1 MNADLICVHR
11 RNLRLISLMKK
22 ETIFICQS
30 CGHKA
35 GKWLGKCPECGEWNS
50 FVEEKSQPARR
61 SGGRNGFSLRDVS
74 AIPFTEIESQDD
86 VRIASGVTEFDRVLG
101 GGIVPGTLVLIGGDP
116 GIGKST
122 LLLQVADKLSAAG
135 ALVLYVSGEES
146 ERQIKLRGERLAVDA
161 KNVYLLPETN
171 LENIIKEIERLKPG
185 AIIVDSI
192 QTVFSSVIDSAPGS
206 VSQVREVAHQF
217 LMLAK
222 SRGVPIFLI
231 GHITKEGSI
240 AGPKILE
247 HIVDTV
253 LYFEGERHH
262 NHRIVRAVKNRF
274 GAANEVGVFEMTGTG
289 LMPVANPSQMFL
301 QERPQNVAGSIVTAC
316 MEGTRPLL
324 VEIQALV
331 SGTKYGTGRRMTQGL
346 DQNRVALL
354 IAMLEKR
361 SGLQLTGDDVF
372 VNIAGGLEVDEPA
385 ADLGVVTAIV
395 SSFKN
400 TNVDPHT
407 AVFGEIGL
415 TGEVRGA
422 MQASV
427 RAREAQALGFKKI
440 VMPASNIAG
449 LERLLGVRVIG
460 VKSVDEALDALF

>member
-1 MNADLICVHR
+1 
-11 RNLRLISLMKK
+11 
-22 ETIFICQS
+22 
-30 CGHKA
+30 
-35 GKWLGKCPECGEWNS
+35 
-50 FVEEKSQPARR
+50 
-61 SGGRNGFSLRDVS
+61 
-74 AIPFTEIESQDD
+74 
-86 VRIASGVTEFDRVLG
+86 
-101 GGIVPGTLVLIGGDP
+101 LIGGDP

-122 LLLQVADKLSAAG
+122 LLLQVADKLSGAG
-135 ALVLYVSGEES
+135 VVVLYVSGEES
-146 ERQIKLRGERLAVDA
+146 ERQIKLRGERLAVEA

-171 LENIIKEIERLKPG
+171 LENVINEIERLKPG

-192 QTVFSSVIDSAPGS
+192 QTVFSSAIESAPGS

-217 LMLAK
+217 LLLAK
-222 SRGVPIFLI
+222 NRGVPIFLI

-274 GAANEVGVFEMTGTG
+274 GAANEVGVFEMTGAG
-289 LMPVANPSQMFL
+289 LRPVANPSQMFL

-331 SGTKYGTGRRMTQGL
+331 SSTKYGTGRRMTQGL

-361 SGLQLTGDDVF
+361 AGLQLTGDDVF
-372 VNIAGGLEVDEPA
+372 VNIAGGLDVDEPA

-395 SSFKN
+395 SSFKSI
-400 TNVDPHT
+400 TVDPHT

-440 VMPASNIAG
+440 VMPASNVAG
-449 LERLLGVRVIG
+449 LERLLGVRVVG
-460 VKSVDEALDALF
+460 VRSVDEALDELF

>member
-1 MNADLICVHR
+1 
-11 RNLRLISLMKK
+11 
-22 ETIFICQS
+22 
-30 CGHKA
+30 
-35 GKWLGKCPECGEWNS
+35 
-50 FVEEKSQPARR
+50 
-61 SGGRNGFSLRDVS
+61 
-74 AIPFTEIESQDD
+74 
-86 VRIASGVTEFDRVLG
+86 VLG

-135 ALVLYVSGEES
+135 SLVLYISGEES
-146 ERQIKLRGERLAVDA
+146 ERQIKLRGERLAVEA
-161 KNVYLLPETN
+161 KNVFILPETN
-171 LENIIKEIERLKPG
+171 LENIINEIERVKPG
-185 AIIVDSI
+185 TIIVDSI
-192 QTVFSSVIDSAPGS
+192 QTVFSSAIESAPGS

-217 LMLAK
+217 LLLAK
-222 SRGVPIFLI
+222 NSGIPIFLI

-301 QERPQNVAGSIVTAC
+301 QERPLNVAGSIVTAC

-361 SGLQLTGDDVF
+361 AGLQLTGDDVF

-385 ADLGVVTAIV
+385 VDLGVVTAIV
-395 SSFKN
+395 SSFKSK
-400 TNVDPHT
+400 TVDPHT

-440 VMPASNIAG
+440 VLPASNVAG
-449 LERLLGVRVIG
+449 LERLMGVRVVG
-460 VKSVDEALDALF
+460 VKSVDEALDELF

>member
-1 MNADLICVHR
+1 
-11 RNLRLISLMKK
+11 MKK
-22 ETIFICQS
+22 ETVFACQN
-30 CGHKA
+30 CGHST

-50 FVEEKSQPARR
+50 LVEEKSTPTRRTGARH
-61 SGGRNGFSLRDVS
+61 GFKLRDVS
-74 AIPFTEIESQDD
+74 AVPFTEIESQDD
-86 VRIASGVTEFDRVLG
+86 VRITSGVTEFDRVLG

-135 ALVLYVSGEES
+135 SLVLYISGEES
-146 ERQIKLRGERLAVDA
+146 ERQIKLRGERLAVEA
-161 KNVYLLPETN
+161 KNVFILPETN
-171 LENIIKEIERLKPG
+171 LENIINEIERLKPG

-192 QTVFSSVIDSAPGS
+192 QTVFSSAIESAPGS

-217 LMLAK
+217 LLLAK
-222 SRGVPIFLI
+222 NRGIPIFLI

-385 ADLGVVTAIV
+385 VDLGVVTAIV
-395 SSFKN
+395 SSFKSK
-400 TNVDPHT
+400 TIDPHT

-440 VMPASNIAG
+440 VLPASNVAG
-449 LERLLGVRVIG
+449 LERLMGVRVVG
-460 VKSVDEALDALF
+460 VKSVDEALDELF